1 MTRRILGLAHV
12 EDMESIADP
21 DRRAVCETRALRL
34 ARTMMVEG
42 AGFADIQA
50 VNDAARIVQ
59 REAAKV
65 SA

>member
-1 MTRRILGLAHV
+1 
-12 EDMESIADP
+12 MESIADP

-50 VNDAARIVQ
+50 VNDAARVVQ